1 MMLSGAGSFAGNPE
15 TTKVLKP
22 TYHIS
27 ALPPSPSPNG
37 YLYDCCHTSNLGWN
51 LSHTCVSFIVEC
63 WGACAGHGWLVDV
76 CTDGTTTIRG
86 ALMAADK
93 PEKVEVPLFTGI
105 IAENFDPTLDP
116 ASQVTEFRRIKNSLI
131 NLENPVIIE
140 TEGDVFVFAAGKYQI
155 IDSKLMVL
163 ATKTQP

>member
-1 MMLSGAGSFAGNPE
+1 
-15 TTKVLKP
+15 
-22 TYHIS
+22 
-27 ALPPSPSPNG
+27 
-37 YLYDCCHTSNLGWN
+37 
-51 LSHTCVSFIVEC
+51 
-63 WGACAGHGWLVDV
+63 
-76 CTDGTTTIRG
+76 
-86 ALMAADK
+86 
-93 PEKVEVPLFTGI
+93 I